1 MSYRKKE
8 LLPKIPMILEEI
20 YTIIEKRKK
29 QRLPNSY
36 TASLFQEGVNR
47 IIQKVGEESVEVIIA
62 TKGRNKKRIIAE
74 MADLYFSTLVLL
86 SAKDIH
92 VKRVFEELEKRR
104 KKE

>member
-1 MSYRKKE
+1 
-8 LLPKIPMILEEI
+8 MILEEI

-62 TKGRNKKRIIAE
+62 TKGRKKQRIIAE

-86 SAKDIH
+86 SAKNIH

>member
-1 MSYRKKE
+1 
-8 LLPKIPMILEEI
+8 MILEEI

-36 TASLFQEGVNR
+36 TASLFQEGINR
-47 IIQKVGEESVEVIIA
+47 IIQKVGEEAVEVIIA
-62 TKGRNKKRIIAE
+62 TKGRKKQRIIE
-74 MADLYFSTLVLL
+74 EVADLYFSTLVLL

-92 VKRVFEELEKRR
+92 VKRVFAELEKRR